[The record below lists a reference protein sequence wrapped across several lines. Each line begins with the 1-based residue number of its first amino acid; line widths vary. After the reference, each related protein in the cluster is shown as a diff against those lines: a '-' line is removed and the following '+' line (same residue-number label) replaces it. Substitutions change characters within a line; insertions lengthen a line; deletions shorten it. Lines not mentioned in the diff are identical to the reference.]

1 MAGCSSRSCIL
12 LLILLGLPFRQDA
25 RPAARATDARL
36 PPIGLRWPAVAAV
49 LVLLVAAIGPA
60 AAAAF
65 TRSAGAAPPLHLALA
80 GQCTTLPGGTE
91 APGLLQR
98 HLVCDGYRLNLRV
111 QGFPIRSDP
120 GRIIE
125 AERLISH
132 PLSAEDVETG
142 PLAVAGAAPG
152 TWHLV
157 RSQAPDRTVA
167 MTLWVGGEP
176 SGTGLAMRLRQAR
189 VSLLGGVA
197 TPLLGTVE
205 PDATDAAQADAA
217 LQAFFAAE
225 PRLTR
230 ELGQVAGAGR

>member
-1 MAGCSSRSCIL
+1 
-12 LLILLGLPFRQDA
+12 
-25 RPAARATDARL
+25 
-36 PPIGLRWPAVAAV
+36 
-49 LVLLVAAIGPA
+49 
-60 AAAAF
+60 
-65 TRSAGAAPPLHLALA
+65 
-80 GQCTTLPGGTE
+80 
-91 APGLLQR
+91 
-98 HLVCDGYRLNLRV
+98 
-111 QGFPIRSDP
+111 
-120 GRIIE
+120 
-125 AERLISH
+125 
-132 PLSAEDVETG
+132 
-142 PLAVAGAAPG
+142 
-152 TWHLV
+152 
-157 RSQAPDRTVA
+157 